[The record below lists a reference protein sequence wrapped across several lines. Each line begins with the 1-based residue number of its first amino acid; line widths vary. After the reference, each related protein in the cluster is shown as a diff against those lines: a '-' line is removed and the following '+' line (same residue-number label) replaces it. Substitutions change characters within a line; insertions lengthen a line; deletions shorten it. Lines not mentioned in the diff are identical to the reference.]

1 MRHIILLDTKV
12 KESDYEKW
20 KSEDIAFWEKNLGIT
35 PEYIMIRQDYSSYP
49 TFIDSEGDV
58 RPTDAYLRGLN
69 APLVKK
75 YGDFGF
81 DFVMVMVHKDNW
93 LSDPTPDIK
102 GSGIWGTNYSYTF
115 GKQCL
120 DYCRWDTKLAN
131 TFGTAYH
138 ERHHS
143 FDAIIKVELG
153 VDVNPLLNVT
163 RYDAEITH
171 GGTLPWKYIRY
182 KENLDSLAIMKP
194 HLVKAFAERKR
205 KHEEVHKGM
214 METIIKLAT
223 QVVYLLRMQQ
233 NKKNGVSDNL

>member
-12 KESDYEKW
+12 KEADYEKW
-20 KSEDIAFWEKNLGIT
+20 KSEDIAFWEEHLGIT
-35 PEYIMIRQDYSSYP
+35 PEYTMIRQDYSSYP
-49 TFIDSEGDV
+49 TYIDSEGDI
-58 RPTDAYLRGLN
+58 RPTEAYLRSLN
-69 APLVKK
+69 DPLVKK
-75 YGDFGF
+75 YGDFGY
-81 DFVMVMVHKDNW
+81 DFVMVMIHKDNW
-93 LSDPTPDIK
+93 LSSPNRK
-102 GSGIWGTNYSYTF
+102 GIWGTNYSFIF

-120 DYCRWDTKLAN
+120 EYSRWDTKLAN

-143 FDAIIKVELG
+143 FDAMIKVETG
-153 VDVNPLLNVT
+153 VDINPLLKVS

-182 KENLDSLAIMKP
+182 KENLASLATMKP
-194 HLVKAFAERKR
+194 YLVKAFAERKR
-205 KHEEVHKGM
+205 KHEEVQKGL